1 MRAKTCQEIAEQFH
15 TFVKQQLPTKLLME
29 AIYIYAVFISVII
42 VIFVIIEATACMF
55 TCLFVCLY
63 MCDCEHPLLC
73 KRGSKDEHRAK
84 RHQHLAFL
92 RLNLL
97 LLCFD
102 DCRGMDTRVV
112 ILSTDIVY

>member
-55 TCLFVCLY
+55 TCLFVYICVTVNTHFSVKEEVR
-63 MCDCEHPLLC
+63 M
-73 KRGSKDEHRAK
+73 STA
-84 RHQHLAFL
+84 
-92 RLNLL
+92 LNA
-97 LLCFD
+97 
-102 DCRGMDTRVV
+102 TN
-112 ILSTDIVY
+112 I